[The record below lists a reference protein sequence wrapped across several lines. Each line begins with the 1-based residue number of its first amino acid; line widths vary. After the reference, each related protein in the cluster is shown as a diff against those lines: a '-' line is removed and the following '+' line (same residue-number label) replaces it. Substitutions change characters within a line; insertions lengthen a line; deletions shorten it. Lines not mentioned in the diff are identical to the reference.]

1 MDLSIRS
8 WNCPICN
15 TIHDRDINASINIL
29 NQGLNFLS
37 GLGTKSDCNSQELR
51 KQKRAEASR
60 RILEQSKKD
69 IESMKLEATKLLASG
84 SSLTIILNKLKFSL
98 APPANSVKMVGQ

>member
-1 MDLSIRS
+1 MCNKYGYINQNMDLSIRS
-8 WNCPICN
+8 WTCPICN

-69 IESMKLEATKLLASG
+69 IESMKLEATKFLASG
-84 SSLTIILNKLKFSL
+84 SSR
-98 APPANSVKMVGQ
+98 G